1 MTRGYGGTRAA
12 WGHGPTEATSFRGQG
27 PVLLS
32 ELYKVRNVTVP
43 AGRPWDDWHVGFWGA
58 HKKNIEQLFA
68 GESGGIIDSCL
79 GGQTLAFL

>member
-1 MTRGYGGTRAA
+1 MTRGHVGRMGA
-12 WGHGPTEATSFRGQG
+12 WARGSHFFRRTGSSS
-27 PVLLS
+27 VVTA
-32 ELYKVRNVTVP
+32 LYKVRNVTVP
-43 AGRPWDDWHVGFWGA
+43 AERPWDDWHVGFWGA